1 MPGRVRRQFTPSGL
15 SVPCLGS
22 VIRPLATTPTVFDT
36 SASYPAGAFH
46 TPRLVS
52 SRAITPATK
61 PDGGITRGSPV
72 AGPAGRR
79 DGERCTTLPPF
90 RAILPHDSPNDLVGH
105 DVADHRERKSCW
117 VRN

>member
-72 AGPAGRR
+72 AGEPARR
-79 DGERCTTLPPF
+79 EGSCSPPP
-90 RAILPHDSPNDLVGH
+90 RLYVCLLPHPRPALLSAPLRSQRHYVCP
-105 DVADHRERKSCW
+105 AA
-117 VRN
+117 

>member
-72 AGPAGRR
+72 AGAAGRR
-79 DGERCTTLPPF
+79 EGEDNAAVLLLLVVCATSRVGLKSALIEAAKPVWCAA
-90 RAILPHDSPNDLVGH
+90 RAS
-105 DVADHRERKSCW
+105 
-117 VRN
+117 

>member
-72 AGPAGRR
+72 AGAPPPRG
-79 DGERCTTLPPF
+79 GGKTPPPSLLP
-90 RAILPHDSPNDLVGH
+90 DSPPPTPPPPH
-105 DVADHRERKSCW
+105 SPH
-117 VRN
+117 